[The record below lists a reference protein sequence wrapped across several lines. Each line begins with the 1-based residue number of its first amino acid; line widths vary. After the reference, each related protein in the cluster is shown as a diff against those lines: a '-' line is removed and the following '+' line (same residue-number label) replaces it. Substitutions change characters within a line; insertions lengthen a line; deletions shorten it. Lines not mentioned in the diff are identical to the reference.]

1 MTRTLNVLSLLS
13 IVLGVFWSTY
23 AVANGYRSIWGDPSY
38 FLPQAVMFL
47 AVGVAFWAIF
57 GTLSRV
63 LTTVE
68 KVVQKLESSQPTTD

>member
-47 AVGVAFWAIF
+47 AAGVVGWAIF
-57 GTLSRV
+57 GALSKILGR
-63 LTTVE
+63 
-68 KVVQKLESSQPTTD
+68 LEALEQP